1 MEKLKM
7 KTVLCLS
14 IFMLMLVPTVQSA
27 DYLIGDGD
35 VLDISVWGVPELSGP
50 ATVRPDGKITL
61 QAAGDVVASGLSP
74 AELSATLT
82 KILKEY
88 VKKPIVTVRVVQ
100 ITNNKVYV
108 AGDGIPSSVVPLTGR
123 TSLFKFLCSLPDLEK
138 GDLRRAYL
146 IRDQK
151 KIKENFHDLLVAGDF
166 SQDIELKAE
175 DILFIPSRELSK
187 IYVLGAVKDP
197 KFIFYRN
204 GMKVLDAILEAGG
217 FNEFAKANSVTVHRG
232 ADQKIR
238 VLGKD
243 LQEGRDTSQN
253 IFLQPGDYVTVGEG
267 IF

>member
-1 MEKLKM
+1 MKM
-7 KTVLCLS
+7 ILCLG
-14 IFMLMLVPTVQSA
+14 ILLLMLVPTVRGA

-74 AELSATLT
+74 AALSSTLT
-82 KILKEY
+82 GILKEY

-108 AGDGIPSSVVPLTGR
+108 AGDGIPSSVVHLTGR
-123 TSLFKFLCSLPDLEK
+123 TSLFQFLCGLPGLEMA
-138 GDLRRAYL
+138 DLRRAYL
-146 IRDQK
+146 VRDQK
-151 KIKENFHDLLVAGDF
+151 KIKENFHALLVEGDL
-166 SQDIELKAE
+166 SQDLELKAE

-197 KFIFYRN
+197 KFIYYRD
-204 GMKVLDAILEAGG
+204 GMKVLDAILDAGG

-232 ADQKIR
+232 TDQKIR
-238 VLGKD
+238 VLGNE
-243 LQEGRDTSQN
+243 LQKGRDTSQN
-253 IFLQPGDYVTVGEG
+253 IFLQPGDYITVGEG